1 MRAIARNILRKKP
14 DLVGLNEADA
24 VLTQSPADNGPLLGG
39 TSATTVRYDFIQL
52 ILDRLNKGKRRYRL
66 VTVHDEFEFEVKANL
81 DGVGLAVMTPR
92 PTSA

>member
-52 ILDRLNKGKRRYRL
+52 ILDRLNKGSGAIDWSQSTTSSSSRS
-66 VTVHDEFEFEVKANL
+66 
-81 DGVGLAVMTPR
+81 R
-92 PTSA
+92 PTSMASAWL